1 MTAFKAYEKWDTLT
15 AAEQETRLA
24 NHEEEFKAIAGDKE
38 FWFWIQTNTYS
49 DVMKVMK
56 SDTHS

>member
-15 AAEQETRLA
+15 AEEQETRLA

-38 FWFWIQTNTYS
+38 FYTKDDILASLT
-49 DVMKVMK
+49 DKLPEV
-56 SDTHS
+56 